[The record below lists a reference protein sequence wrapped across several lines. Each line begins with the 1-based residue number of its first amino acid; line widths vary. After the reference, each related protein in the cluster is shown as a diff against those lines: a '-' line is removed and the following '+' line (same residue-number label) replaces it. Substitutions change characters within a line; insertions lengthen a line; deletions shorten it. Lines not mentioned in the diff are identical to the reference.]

1 MVFGFLVVVDLFA
14 VLLMVLL
21 STLAV
26 SKHVEGMELLNSV
39 IKLGVFLLFCFV
51 IGIYLIP
58 SFLKKARTFLNDETL
73 LIVSLGLCLGMVI
86 IATKAGFSSALG
98 AFVMVSI

>member
-1 MVFGFLVVVDLFA
+1 
-14 VLLMVLL
+14 
-21 STLAV
+21 LAV

-58 SFLKKARTFLNDETL
+58 SFLKKARR
-73 LIVSLGLCLGMVI
+73 SLRMFFAV
-86 IATKAGFSSALG
+86 
-98 AFVMVSI
+98 